1 MANTIRIKRRSSGAA
16 GAPAVLENAELAF
29 NEVDDVLYYGEGTGG
44 AGGTATSVLAIAG
57 PGAYTTL
64 STTQTISG
72 NKTFSGT
79 VDLGSAAVAATK
91 TLGDSSTSVATTAF
105 VANAVANFAGEFA
118 VSADSGNTSI
128 DLQSDTLGILGGT
141 GLTSSITGDNV
152 TLTLDNTAVT
162 PGSYGS
168 STAIPTFT
176 VDAQGRLTAASTVNV
191 ATTLSTSGDS
201 GTGTVNLLNQTLSI
215 LGGTGLTATASG
227 QSVTVN
233 LDNTAVTA
241 GSYGSASSVSTF
253 TVDAQGRLT
262 AAASVSINITASQVS
277 NFDTQVR
284 TNRLDQMAAPTASVS
299 MNNQLLT
306 AVAYPVN
313 DTDAANKGYVDNAV
327 AGLAW
332 KESVH
337 LLAASNVA
345 LTGTDGTLVIDGHS
359 ALDSADVGYRL
370 LLTGQTTASQNG
382 IYQYTVSGG
391 NYTLVRTTDADAYE
405 ELIGAAVF
413 VMEGTAYGS
422 TSWVQSNHY
431 LSAFTGQSWVQ
442 FSGVGTYLSGDG
454 LDLNGNIFS
463 VDLKANGGLVIEGG
477 EVAVDL
483 SASSITGTLG
493 IGDGGTGATTA
504 SGARTSLGVAI
515 GSDVQAWD
523 ADLDTLSTVQT
534 GVATAIA
541 ALTSTEVAVI
551 DGSTAATATTLTL
564 TDKMVINDAGAMV
577 QVALSDLVTF
587 FENGTASGFDLD
599 GGTF

>member
-64 STTQTISG
+64 STAQTISG

-79 VDLGSAAVAATK
+79 VDLGSAAVAQTK

-118 VSADSGNTSI
+118 VSSDSGSTSI

-141 GLTSSITGDNV
+141 ALTSSITGDNV
-152 TLTLDNTAVT
+152 TISLDDTAVT

-201 GTGTVNLLNQTLSI
+201 GTGSVNLLNQTLSI
-215 LGGTGLTATASG
+215 LGGTGLTATASN
-227 QSVTVN
+227 QSVSIN
-233 LDNTAVTA
+233 LDDTAVTA
-241 GSYGSASSVSTF
+241 GAYGSASSTATF
-253 TVDAQGRLT
+253 TVDQQGRLT
-262 AAASVSINITASQVS
+262 AAASVTINITASQVS
-277 NFDTQVR
+277 DFDTQVR
-284 TNRLDQMAAPTASVS
+284 TSRLDQMAAPTASVGF
-299 MNNQLLT
+299 NNQLLT
-306 AVAYPVN
+306 SVAYPVN
-313 DTDAANKGYVDNAV
+313 DTDAANKGYVDNAIS
-327 AGLAW
+327 GLDW
-332 KESVH
+332 KQSVH
-337 LLAASNVA
+337 LLADSNIA
-345 LTGTDGTLVIDGHS
+345 LTGTDGTLVIDSHA
-359 ALDSADVGYRL
+359 ALDSTDVGYRL
-370 LLTGQTTASQNG
+370 LLIGQTDDSENG
-382 IYQYTVSGG
+382 LYEYTESGG
-391 NYTLVRTTDADAYE
+391 NYTLVRPVDSDTYQ

-413 VMEGTAYGS
+413 VMEGTVYGS
-422 TSWVQSNHY
+422 TSWVQSDHY
-431 LSAFTGQSWVQ
+431 LSSFAGQEWVQ

-463 VDLKANGGLVIEGG
+463 VDLKANGGLVIESG
-477 EVAVDL
+477 EIAVDL
-483 SASSITGTLG
+483 GASSITGTLG
-493 IGDGGTGATTA
+493 IPDGGTGATDAAT
-504 SGARTSLGVAI
+504 ARTNLGVAI
-515 GSDVQAWD
+515 GADVQAWD
-523 ADLDTLSTVQT
+523 PDLDTLATVQA

-551 DGSTAATATTLTL
+551 DGTTTATATTLEL
-564 TDKMVINDAGAMV
+564 ADRLVVNDGGTMV
-577 QVALSDLVTF
+577 QVALGDLVTF

>member
-64 STTQTISG
+64 TTAQTISG

-79 VDLGSAAVAATK
+79 VDLGSAAVAATR

-105 VANAVANFAGEFA
+105 VANAVANFASE
-118 VSADSGNTSI
+118 
-128 DLQSDTLGILGGT
+128 
-141 GLTSSITGDNV
+141 
-152 TLTLDNTAVT
+152 
-162 PGSYGS
+162 
-168 STAIPTFT
+168 
-176 VDAQGRLTAASTVNV
+176 

-215 LGGTGLTATASG
+215 LGGTGLTATASA

-233 LDNTAVTA
+233 LDDTTVTA
-241 GSYGSASSVSTF
+241 GSYGSASSASSF

-262 AAASVSINITASQVS
+262 AASSVSINITASQVS

-284 TNRLDQMAAPTASVS
+284 TNRLDQMAAPTASVN

-306 AVAYPVN
+306 AVASPVN
-313 DTDAANKGYVDNAV
+313 DTDAANKGYVDNAI
-327 AGLAW
+327 AGLTW
-332 KESVH
+332 KDSAH
-337 LLAASNVA
+337 LLADSNVA
-345 LTGTDGTLVIDGHS
+345 LTGTDGTLVIDGHT
-359 ALDSADVGYRL
+359 ALDLNDVGYRL
-370 LLTGQTTASQNG
+370 LLKGQTTASQNG
-382 IYQYTVSGG
+382 IYEYTVSGG
-391 NYTLVRTTDADAYE
+391 NYTLVRSDDADTYQ
-405 ELIGAAVF
+405 ELIGAAIF
-413 VMEGTAYGS
+413 IKEGTTYG
-422 TSWVQSNHY
+422 TTVWIQSSHY
-431 LSAFTGQSWVQ
+431 LTSFDGQVWTQ
-442 FSGVGTYLSGDG
+442 FSGVSTYLSGDG

-463 VDLKANGGLVIEGG
+463 VDLKVDGGLVIEGG

-504 SGARTSLGVAI
+504 GAARTSLGVAI

-523 ADLDTLSTVQT
+523 PDLDTLSTVQA

-564 TDKMVINDAGAMV
+564 TDKMIINDAGAMV
-577 QVALSDLVTF
+577 QVALSDLITF
-587 FENGTASGFDLD
+587 LEDETVSGFDLD
-599 GGTF
+599 GGVF